1 MKKLFPFYRPSLKTT
16 ARVFR
21 PLAMLAALPVGAAW
35 AQGPV
40 ITSVVPSANA
50 CAAARSGAVTVTF
63 QDPLAAIAP
72 VSLQVFSSQRGG
84 RRTGATP
91 AVQSANVV
99 SFAPTPYPF
108 VAGERVQATVSATGA
123 GGAATRKVLQFTAA
137 AGGTGSGTFLPGP
150 DVPVGRGPANVVAG
164 DVDGDGDLDLLAANF
179 NTEVSVLLNGGRGT
193 FSSAPSVT
201 MSGDIRHLA
210 LADVDGDGDLDLLAP
225 TYANGSGNLVGVRLN
240 DGSGQFSGS
249 QNVPVDQGPYGVAT
263 GDVDGDGDLDLLTA
277 NNARGTGTVSVR
289 LNDGTGTFSGSHNVP
304 VGRNPISVAVGDV
317 DNDGDLDLLT
327 ANANS
332 QTASV
337 RVNNGAGVFGGGQE
351 VPVVDPFTI
360 AVGDVD
366 ADGDLDLVTVGR
378 GEQASVRLN
387 NGTGTFSG
395 SQNVPV
401 GPWSFGLAMGDV
413 DGDGDLDIVSANANG
428 GGPGTASVRL
438 NNGAGIFSGNQEVST
453 GAITQGVALG
463 DIDGDGDLDLLAANS
478 TTAGTISVRLN
489 GGTAAAA
496 AGSRN
501 ATLFSLFPNPAS
513 NVVTIAGTEPNAA
526 VEVFDALGRRVAAT
540 RADASGA
547 VVLQL
552 PARLPAGIYLV
563 RSGTQSVR
571 LAVE

>member
-1 MKKLFPFYRPSLKTT
+1 MKKLSSLYRSSLKTS
-16 ARVFR
+16 ALLFR
-21 PLAMLAALPVGAAW
+21 PLALLAALPVGAAW

-40 ITSVVPSANA
+40 ITSVAPSTNA
-50 CAAARSGAVTVTF
+50 RAAARNGSIIVTF
-63 QDPLAAIAP
+63 QDALTTIAP
-72 VSLQVFSSQRGG
+72 VNLQAFSSQRGG

-91 AVQSANVV
+91 AVMMTNTA
-99 SFAPTPYPF
+99 SFTPTAYPF
-108 VAGERVQATVSATGA
+108 VAGEQVQATVSATGA
-123 GGAATRKVLQFTAA
+123 GGAATRKVIQFTTAV
-137 AGGTGSGTFLPGP
+137 GGTGTGTFLPGGE
-150 DVPVGRGPANVVAG
+150 VPVGRPTNVVAG
-164 DVDGDGDLDLLAANF
+164 DIDGDGDLDLLATSFSA
-179 NTEVSVLLNGGRGT
+179 VSVLLNGGRGT

-201 MSGDIRHLA
+201 MSGDIRNLA
-210 LADVDGDGDLDLLAP
+210 LADVDGDLDLLAP
-225 TYANGSGNLVGVRLN
+225 TYANTTGTLVSVRLN
-240 DGSGQFSGS
+240 DGNGRFSGN

-289 LNDGTGTFSGSHNVP
+289 LNDGAGTFSGSQNVA
-304 VGRNPISVAVGDV
+304 VGSNPISVAVGDV

-332 QTASV
+332 STASV
-337 RVNNGAGVFGGGQE
+337 RLNNGTGIFSGGQE

-438 NNGAGIFSGNQEVST
+438 NNGAGIFSAGQEVST
-453 GAITQGVALG
+453 GAVTQGVALA
-463 DIDGDGDLDLLAANS
+463 DVDGDGDLDLLGANS
-478 TTAGTISVRLN
+478 STAGTISVRLN

-501 ATLFSLFPNPAS
+501 AKLFSLFPNPAS
-513 NVVTIAGTEPNAA
+513 NVVNIAGTEPYAA
-526 VEVFDALGRRVAAT
+526 VEVFDALGRRAVAT
-540 RADASGA
+540 RADATGT
-547 VVLQL
+547 VVLN
-552 PARLPAGIYLV
+552 LPAGLPAGVYMV
-563 RSGTQSVR
+563 RSGAQVQR
-571 LAVE
+571 LALK